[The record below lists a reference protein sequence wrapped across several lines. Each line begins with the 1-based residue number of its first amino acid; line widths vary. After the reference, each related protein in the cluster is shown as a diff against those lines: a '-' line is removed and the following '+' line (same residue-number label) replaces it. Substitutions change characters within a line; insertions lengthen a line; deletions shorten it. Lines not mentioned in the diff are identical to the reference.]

1 MDDAAISA
9 ACARFV
15 RSASVN
21 AQRELEKAVRRALAS
36 GAVLEGEILTAGLT
50 LSNDKLA
57 LDVTIY
63 AKLEL

>member
-1 MDDAAISA
+1 MDDAALA
-9 ACARFV
+9 AAAARFL
-15 RSASVN
+15 RSAGVS

-36 GAVLEGEILTAGLT
+36 GAVAEGETLTAGLT

>member
-1 MDDAAISA
+1 MDDTAISA

-15 RSASVN
+15 RSAGVS

-36 GAVLEGEILTAGLT
+36 GAVSEGEVLTAGVT

-63 AKLEL
+63 GKLEL